1 MFRWFWRLFVYITRS
16 HRVSLCAQLWRE
28 EERRGRTSR
37 RDIERWGRVSNLQ
50 RRWEKWPWLLNRT
63 SEHFTCLRHCRLLF
77 PVGGKEHLPSFEY
90 THINTAH
97 MGHTHTYM
105 NTYEWIHVLSRSR
118 HFIIHNAAPPPPLPH
133 LLKGVLPHHFH
144 RMSFY
149 PHQPMVHIIIMIWG
163 FYCGI
168 WKGQCLWC
176 LDRLFRYAALNCKV
190 LMLQHLIEVISPVHV
205 RMG

>member
-118 HFIIHNAAPPPPLPH
+118 HFIIHNSAPPPTSPPSSIEGGLTTSLSQNVILPTSADGTH
-133 LLKGVLPHHFH
+133 NHNDLRLLLWNMKRSVLVMFGPPFQIC
-144 RMSFY
+144 S
-149 PHQPMVHIIIMIWG
+149 I
-163 FYCGI
+163 
-168 WKGQCLWC
+168 KL
-176 LDRLFRYAALNCKV
+176 
-190 LMLQHLIEVISPVHV
+190 
-205 RMG
+205 